1 MKEELIVST
10 PEEYVRLTTRKKRVP
25 SGAVF
30 ELRAMGAGAMVYLLG
45 VMPEEGLENKIELLK
60 FCEEHFVGL
69 VDHVIQPSIVA
80 PKVEHVAFVDVVE
93 LLVELMELSG
103 FTVEEDES
111 FPDER
116 DGTDA

>member
-1 MKEELIVST
+1 MAEELVVST
-10 PEEYVRLTTRKKRVP
+10 PEDYVKLTTRKVRVP
-25 SGAVF
+25 SSAVF

-45 VMPEEGLENKIELLK
+45 VMPEEGLENKMELMK

-69 VDHVIQPSIVA
+69 VEHVIKPSIVA
-80 PKVEHVAFVDVVE
+80 PKVEHIAFVDVVE

-103 FTVEEDES
+103 FTVEETES

-116 DGTDA
+116 DSTDA